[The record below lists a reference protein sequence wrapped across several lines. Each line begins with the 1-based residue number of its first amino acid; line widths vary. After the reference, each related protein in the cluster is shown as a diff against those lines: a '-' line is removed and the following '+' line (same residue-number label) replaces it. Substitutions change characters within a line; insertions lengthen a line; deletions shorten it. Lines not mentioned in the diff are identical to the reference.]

1 MAIIPRG
8 AGGSGGG
15 SSVTI
20 STATPQ
26 PLGTAAAGSTG
37 EASDAGHVHDRELPD
52 PTGAPDGQVVTTAG
66 GALVLATP
74 SGGGPSRVA
83 FDLSSATGWTVVA
96 GTGSAAI
103 DTGAET
109 ADLGIPSATVCL
121 GDNTPT
127 ISYPLAAPEEW
138 EVRARLAELSGGAG
152 GSPRAVLD
160 VASAASGETGVSLVS
175 VWVDASGNVELLTF
189 LAGSGSSRGTI
200 SASLPR
206 GGTGWVRVRRRDGL
220 VSVYHGTGVGTAP
233 PTVWRCS
240 HSVSWAAA
248 SPTVALGHVRA
259 RALHFGAASSTPVV
273 VSWADISEVDMGAP
287 L

>member
-1 MAIIPRG
+1 MGGPISG
-8 AGGSGGG
+8 AGGGA
-15 SSVTI
+15 VL

-26 PLGTAAAGSTG
+26 PPGVADPGSTG
-37 EASDAGHVHDRELPD
+37 EASDAGHVHARELPD
-52 PTGAPDGQVVTTAG
+52 PTSAPDGQVPTTAS
-66 GALVLATP
+66 GAYVLATP
-74 SGGGPSRVA
+74 AGGPSRVA

-96 GTGSAAI
+96 GTGSATI
-103 DTGAET
+103 DTGDET
-109 ADLGIPSATVCL
+109 ADLGIPSGMSCI
-121 GDNTPT
+121 GDNAPV
-127 ISYPLAAPEEW
+127 ISYPLAATEEW
-138 EVRARLAELSGGAG
+138 EVRARLADLSGGAG

-175 VWVDASGNVELLTF
+175 VWVDASGGVELLTF
-189 LAGSGSSRGTI
+189 LSGSGTSRGTVA
-200 SASLPR
+200 ASLLR
-206 GGTGWVRVRRRDGL
+206 KGTGWVRVRRRDGL

-240 HSVSWAAA
+240 HSISWAAA

-259 RALHFGAASSTPVV
+259 RALHFGTASSTPVV

>member
-15 SSVTI
+15 SSVTL

-37 EASDAGHVHDRELPD
+37 EASDAGHVHAL
-52 PTGAPDGQVVTTAG
+52 PTG
-66 GALVLATP
+66 VL
-74 SGGGPSRVA
+74 SRVA

-109 ADLGIPSATVCL
+109 ADLGIPSATECL

-175 VWVDASGNVELLTF
+175 VWVDASGGVELLTF
-189 LAGSGSSRGTI
+189 LSGSGSSRGTV
-200 SASLPR
+200 SAALPR

-240 HSVSWAAA
+240 HSISWAAA

-259 RALHFGAASSTPVV
+259 RALHFGTASSTPVV
-273 VSWADISEVDMGAP
+273 VSWADVSSVDLGVPA
-287 L
+287 

>member
-1 MAIIPRG
+1 VITYGDTILV
-8 AGGSGGG
+8 GGIGGG
-15 SSVTI
+15 TSGPAI
-20 STATPQ
+20 
-26 PLGTAAAGSTG
+26 
-37 EASDAGHVHDRELPD
+37 PD
-52 PTGAPDGQVVTTAG
+52 PSTGAPGDVVSTDG
-66 GALVLATP
+66 GAYTLTTP
-74 SGGGPSRVA
+74 AVGPSRVDL
-83 FDLSSATGWTVVA
+83 DLSSATGWTVVA
-96 GTGSAAI
+96 GKGSAAI

-109 ADLGIPSATVCL
+109 ADLSIPSATECL

-175 VWVDASGNVELLTF
+175 AWVDASGRIELLTF
-189 LAGSGSSRGTI
+189 IAGSGTSRGTV

-206 GGTGWVRVRRRDGL
+206 GGTGWVRVRRRNGR
-220 VSVYHGTGVGTAP
+220 VTVYYGTGVGTAP

-240 HSVSWAAA
+240 HDMSWAATD
-248 SPTVALGHVRA
+248 PTVAIRHVRA

>member
-15 SSVTI
+15 SSVAL
-20 STATPQ
+20 SDATPAA
-26 PLGTAAAGSTG
+26 LGTAAAGVST
-37 EASDAGHVHDRELPD
+37 EASRADHVHE
-52 PTGAPDGQVVTTAG
+52 APA
-66 GALVLATP
+66 
-74 SGGGPSRVA
+74 GGPSRVA

-109 ADLGIPSATVCL
+109 ADLGIPSATVCI
-121 GDNTPT
+121 GDNAPT

-175 VWVDASGNVELLTF
+175 VWVDASGNVELMTF

-206 GGTGWVRVRRRDGL
+206 GGTGWVRVRRRNGR
-220 VSVYHGTGVGTAP
+220 VTVYYGTGVGTAP

-240 HSVSWAAA
+240 HDMSWAAA

>member
-1 MAIIPRG
+1 MALTITTPNGVQHIPPQAG
-8 AGGSGGG
+8 AGP
-15 SSVTI
+15 VI
-20 STATPQ
+20 
-26 PLGTAAAGSTG
+26 
-37 EASDAGHVHDRELPD
+37 PD
-52 PTGAPDGQVVTTAG
+52 PSTGAPGDVVSTDG
-66 GALVLATP
+66 GAYTLTTP
-74 SGGGPSRVA
+74 AVGPSRVDL
-83 FDLSSATGWTVVA
+83 DLSSATGWTVVA

-109 ADLGIPSATVCL
+109 ADLSIPSATECL

-175 VWVDASGNVELLTF
+175 AWVDASGRIELLTF
-189 LAGSGSSRGTI
+189 IAGSGTSRGTV

-206 GGTGWVRVRRRDGL
+206 GGTGWVRVRRRNGR
-220 VSVYHGTGVGTAP
+220 VTVYYGTGVGTAP

-240 HSVSWAAA
+240 HDMSWAATD
-248 SPTVALGHVRA
+248 PTVAIRHVRA